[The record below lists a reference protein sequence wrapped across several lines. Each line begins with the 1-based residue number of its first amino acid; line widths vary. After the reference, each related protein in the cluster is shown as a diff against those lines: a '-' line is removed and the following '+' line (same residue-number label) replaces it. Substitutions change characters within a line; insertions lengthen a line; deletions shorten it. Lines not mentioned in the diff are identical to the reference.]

1 MIEWLL
7 GVENKMQTQINT
19 YCVIGDPIQHSL
31 SPAMHNAAFSSL
43 GLNSTYIAFRVP
55 KEELEQSIH
64 SLRSINI
71 AGFNVTSPHK
81 IGIINYMNE
90 LDLSVEKAQAVNT
103 VHNLQGTFKAYN
115 TDVQGFIGPLHKR
128 KINFNGM
135 TILLLGAGGAARAV
149 IAALS
154 SENGICEIKIVNRH
168 QISAKELAKMG
179 SNIGLKCNT
188 IDMYDTRVAA
198 AQSHL
203 IINTI
208 PFGTNT
214 LQSTISYK
222 NISKDSIVY
231 DIVYKPVVT
240 DLIENA
246 QSAGAHVIYGYEMLL
261 EQGVMSFEIWTG
273 RPAPRDIMKKALFGS
288 FGEPK

>member
-1 MIEWLL
+1 
-7 GVENKMQTQINT
+7 MQTQVNT
-19 YCVIGDPIQHSL
+19 YCIIGDPIQYSL
-31 SPAMHNAAFSSL
+31 SPAMHNAAFNSL

-55 KEELEQSIH
+55 KEDLEQSIY

-81 IGIINYMNE
+81 VEIINYMNV
-90 LDLSVEKAQAVNT
+90 LDRSVEKAQAVNT

-115 TDVQGFIGPLHKR
+115 TDVQGFIEPLHKR
-128 KINFNGM
+128 KISFNGM

-154 SENGICEIKIVNRH
+154 SEMGICEIKIVNRH
-168 QISAKELAKMG
+168 QLSAMGLAKMG
-179 SNIGLKCNT
+179 SNLGLKCNT
-188 IDMYDTRVAA
+188 IDISNIQEAA
-198 AQSHL
+198 AKSHL
-203 IINTI
+203 IVNTI
-208 PFGTNT
+208 PFGSNT
-214 LQSTISYK
+214 LQSAISYK
-222 NISKDSIVY
+222 NISKDSIIY

-246 QSAGAHVIYGYEMLL
+246 QFAGAQVIYGHEMLL
-261 EQGVMSFEIWTG
+261 EQGLMSFEIWTG

>member
-1 MIEWLL
+1 
-7 GVENKMQTQINT
+7 MQTQVNT
-19 YCVIGDPIQHSL
+19 YCIIGDPIQYSL
-31 SPAMHNAAFSSL
+31 SPAMYNAAFNSL
-43 GLNSTYIAFRVP
+43 GLSSTYIAFRVP
-55 KEELEQSIH
+55 KEELEQSIY

-81 IGIINYMNE
+81 IEIINYMNV
-90 LDLSVEKAQAVNT
+90 LDRSVEKAQAVNT

-115 TDVQGFIGPLHKR
+115 TDVQGFIEPLHKR
-128 KINFNGM
+128 KISFNGM
-135 TILLLGAGGAARAV
+135 TILILGAGGAARAV

-154 SENGICEIKIVNRH
+154 SETGIYEIKIANRH
-168 QISAKELAKMG
+168 QISAKGLANIG
-179 SNIGLKCNT
+179 SNLGLKCNT
-188 IDMYDTRVAA
+188 IDVSSIQEAA
-198 AQSHL
+198 AKSHL
-203 IINTI
+203 IVNTI
-208 PFGTNT
+208 PFGRNT

-222 NISKDSIVY
+222 NISKDSIIY

-246 QSAGAHVIYGYEMLL
+246 QFAGAQVIYGYEMLL
-261 EQGVMSFEIWTG
+261 EQGLISFEIWTG

>member
-1 MIEWLL
+1 
-7 GVENKMQTQINT
+7 MQTQVNT
-19 YCVIGDPIQHSL
+19 YCIIGDPIQYSL
-31 SPAMHNAAFSSL
+31 SPAMYNAAFNSL
-43 GLNSTYIAFRVP
+43 GLSSTYIAFRVP
-55 KEELEQSIH
+55 KEELEQSIY

-81 IGIINYMNE
+81 VEIINYMNV
-90 LDLSVEKAQAVNT
+90 LDRSVEKAQAVNT

-115 TDVQGFIGPLHKR
+115 TDVQGFIEPLHKR
-128 KINFNGM
+128 KISFNGM
-135 TILLLGAGGAARAV
+135 TILILGAGGAARAV

-154 SENGICEIKIVNRH
+154 SETGIYEIKIANRH
-168 QISAKELAKMG
+168 QISAKGLANIG
-179 SNIGLKCNT
+179 SNLGLKCNT
-188 IDMYDTRVAA
+188 IDGSSIQEAA
-198 AQSHL
+198 AKSHL
-203 IINTI
+203 IVNTI
-208 PFGTNT
+208 PFGRNT

-222 NISKDSIVY
+222 NISKDSIIY

-246 QSAGAHVIYGYEMLL
+246 QFAGAQVIYGYEMLL
-261 EQGVMSFEIWTG
+261 EQGLISFEIWTG